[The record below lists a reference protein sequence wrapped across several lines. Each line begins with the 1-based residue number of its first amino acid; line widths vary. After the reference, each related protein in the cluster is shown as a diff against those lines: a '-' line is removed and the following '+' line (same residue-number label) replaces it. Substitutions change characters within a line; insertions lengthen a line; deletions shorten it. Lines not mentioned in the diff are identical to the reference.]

1 MRRSTQVIITG
12 VVIAITIGLVGA
24 AWYLQQHRPQPARQ
38 TDAAKFQAEYPRVA
52 ADNRFVYA
60 RDVAVLDMLEH
71 GTGVVF
77 LGYPQC
83 PWCQRLSEYVDQA
96 ARAEGIATIHYLN
109 IRQAR
114 ASKNETYQKLVA
126 RLAPYLSKDE
136 NGQPRIFVPDV
147 TIVKRGSIVWRYK
160 EEPTGDSA
168 ITPDRYWTAERAQRA
183 VAQLRRAMQTM
194 KQ

>member
-12 VVIAITIGLVGA
+12 VVIVVTISLVGA
-24 AWYLQQHRPQPARQ
+24 AWYLQQHRPQPVRQ
-38 TDAAKFQAEYPRVA
+38 TDAARFQAEYPRVA

-96 ARAEGIATIHYLN
+96 ARAEGIARIHYLN

-136 NGQPRIFVPDV
+136 DGQPRIFVPD
-147 TIVKRGSIVWRYK
+147 GSIVGRYK

>member
-1 MRRSTQVIITG
+1 MRRSTQMIITG
-12 VVIAITIGLVGA
+12 VVIAIIISLVGA
-24 AWYLQQHRPQPARQ
+24 AWYLQQYRPQPARQ
-38 TDAAKFQAEYPRVA
+38 TDAARFQAEYPRVA
-52 ADNRFVYA
+52 ADNRFIYA
-60 RDVAVLDMLEH
+60 RDVAVLDVLEH

-83 PWCQRLSEYVDQA
+83 SWCQRLSEYVDQA
-96 ARAEGIATIHYLN
+96 ARAEGVDMVHYLN

-114 ASKNETYQKLVA
+114 TSKNETYQKLVA

-136 NGQPRIFVPDV
+136 DGQPRIFVPDV
-147 TIVKRGSIVWRYK
+147 TIVKHGSIVWRYK

-194 KQ
+194 KR

>member
-1 MRRSTQVIITG
+1 M
-12 VVIAITIGLVGA
+12 L
-24 AWYLQQHRPQPARQ
+24 
-38 TDAAKFQAEYPRVA
+38 
-52 ADNRFVYA
+52 
-60 RDVAVLDMLEH
+60 DVLEH

-96 ARAEGIATIHYLN
+96 ARAEGIAAIHYLN

-114 ASKNETYQKLVA
+114 VSKNETYQKLVA

-136 NGQPRIFVPDV
+136 NGPPRIFVPDV

-160 EEPTGDSA
+160 EEPTEDNT
-168 ITPDRYWTAERAQRA
+168 TPDRYWTAERAQRA

>member
-1 MRRSTQVIITG
+1 MRRSTQVTITG
-12 VVIAITIGLVGA
+12 VVIVIIISLVGA
-24 AWYLQQHRPQPARQ
+24 VWYLQQYRPQPARQ
-38 TDAAKFQAEYPRVA
+38 TDAARFQAEYPRVA
-52 ADNRFVYA
+52 ADNRFIYA
-60 RDVAVLDMLEH
+60 RDVAVLDVLEH

-96 ARAEGIATIHYLN
+96 ARAEGIATVHYLN
-109 IRQAR
+109 IRRAH
-114 ASKNETYQKLVA
+114 ASKNETYQKLVT

-160 EEPTGDSA
+160 EEPTGDST
-168 ITPDRYWTAERAQRA
+168 ITPDRYWTAERAQRV

-194 KQ
+194 KH

>member
-1 MRRSTQVIITG
+1 MRRSTQVTITG
-12 VVIAITIGLVGA
+12 VVIVIIISLVGA
-24 AWYLQQHRPQPARQ
+24 VWYLQQYRPQPARQ
-38 TDAAKFQAEYPRVA
+38 TDAARFQAEYPRVA
-52 ADNRFVYA
+52 ADNRFIYA
-60 RDVAVLDMLEH
+60 RDVAVLDVLEH

-96 ARAEGIATIHYLN
+96 ARAENIDRVHYLN

-147 TIVKRGSIVWRYK
+147 TIVKHGSIVWRYK

-194 KQ
+194 KR

>member
-1 MRRSTQVIITG
+1 M
-12 VVIAITIGLVGA
+12 VIAITISLVGA
-24 AWYLQQHRPQPARQ
+24 AWYLQQHRSQPARQ
-38 TDAAKFQAEYPRVA
+38 TDAARFQAEYPRVA
-52 ADNRFVYA
+52 VDNRFVYA

-83 PWCQRLSEYVDQA
+83 PWCQRLSEYVDQT
-96 ARAEGIATIHYLN
+96 ARAEGVAAIHYLN

-160 EEPTGDSA
+160 EEPTGDST

-183 VAQLRRAMQTM
+183 VTQLRRAMRTM
-194 KQ
+194 KH

>member
-1 MRRSTQVIITG
+1 MRRSTQMIITG
-12 VVIAITIGLVGA
+12 VVIAIIISLVGA
-24 AWYLQQHRPQPARQ
+24 AWYLQQYRPQPARQ
-38 TDAAKFQAEYPRVA
+38 TDAARFQAEYPRVA
-52 ADNRFVYA
+52 ADNRFIYA
-60 RDVAVLDMLEH
+60 RDVAVLDVLEH

-83 PWCQRLSEYVDQA
+83 SWCQRLSEYVDQA
-96 ARAEGIATIHYLN
+96 ARAEGVDMVHYLN

-114 ASKNETYQKLVA
+114 TSKNETYQKLVA

-160 EEPTGDSA
+160 EEPTGDST

-183 VAQLRRAMQTM
+183 VAQLRRAMRTM
-194 KQ
+194 KH

>member
-1 MRRSTQVIITG
+1 MIITG
-12 VVIAITIGLVGA
+12 VVIAIIISLVGA
-24 AWYLQQHRPQPARQ
+24 AWYLQQYRPQPARQ
-38 TDAAKFQAEYPRVA
+38 TDAARFQAEYPRVA
-52 ADNRFVYA
+52 ADNRFIYA
-60 RDVAVLDMLEH
+60 RDVAVLDVLEH

-83 PWCQRLSEYVDQA
+83 SWCQRLSEYVDQA
-96 ARAEGIATIHYLN
+96 ARAEGVDMVHYLN

-114 ASKNETYQKLVA
+114 TSKNETYQKLVA

-160 EEPTGDSA
+160 EEPTGDST

-183 VAQLRRAMQTM
+183 VAQLRRAMRTM
-194 KQ
+194 KH

>member
-1 MRRSTQVIITG
+1 MRRSTQAIITG
-12 VVIAITIGLVGA
+12 VVIVITISLVGA
-24 AWYLQQHRPQPARQ
+24 AWYLQQHRPQPTRQ
-38 TDAAKFQAEYPRVA
+38 TDAARFQAEYPRVA

-60 RDVAVLDMLEH
+60 RDVAVLDVLEH

-96 ARAEGIATIHYLN
+96 ARAEGVDMVHYLN

-160 EEPTGDSA
+160 EESTGDST

-183 VAQLRRAMQTM
+183 VTQLRHAMRTM
-194 KQ
+194 KH

>member
-1 MRRSTQVIITG
+1 
-12 VVIAITIGLVGA
+12 
-24 AWYLQQHRPQPARQ
+24 
-38 TDAAKFQAEYPRVA
+38 
-52 ADNRFVYA
+52 
-60 RDVAVLDMLEH
+60 MLEH

-96 ARAEGIATIHYLN
+96 ARAEGIARIHYLN

-136 NGQPRIFVPDV
+136 DGQPRIFVPDV

>member
-1 MRRSTQVIITG
+1 MRRSTQVTITG
-12 VVIAITIGLVGA
+12 VVIVIIISLVGA
-24 AWYLQQHRPQPARQ
+24 VWYLQQYRPQPARQ
-38 TDAAKFQAEYPRVA
+38 TDAARFQAEYPRVA
-52 ADNRFVYA
+52 ADNRFIYA
-60 RDVAVLDMLEH
+60 RDVAVLDVLEH

-96 ARAEGIATIHYLN
+96 ARAENIDRVHYLN

-147 TIVKRGSIVWRYK
+147 TIVK
-160 EEPTGDSA
+160 
-168 ITPDRYWTAERAQRA
+168 Q
-183 VAQLRRAMQTM
+183 RRANW
-194 KQ
+194 

>member
-1 MRRSTQVIITG
+1 MVI
-12 VVIAITIGLVGA
+12 VVTISLVGA

-38 TDAAKFQAEYPRVA
+38 TDAARFQAEYPRVA

-96 ARAEGIATIHYLN
+96 ARAEGIAAIHYLN
-109 IRQAR
+109 IRQVR

-147 TIVKRGSIVWRYK
+147 TIVKHGSIVWRYK

-194 KQ
+194 KR

>member
-1 MRRSTQVIITG
+1 MRRSTQVIIAG
-12 VVIAITIGLVGA
+12 VVIAITISLVGA

-38 TDAAKFQAEYPRVA
+38 TDAARFQAEYPRVA

-96 ARAEGIATIHYLN
+96 ARVEGVAAIHYLN

-136 NGQPRIFVPDV
+136 NGQPRIFVPDA

-160 EEPTGDSA
+160 EESTGDST

-183 VAQLRRAMQTM
+183 VTQLRHAMRTM
-194 KQ
+194 KH

>member
-1 MRRSTQVIITG
+1 MRRSTQMIITG
-12 VVIAITIGLVGA
+12 VVIVIIISLVGA

-38 TDAAKFQAEYPRVA
+38 TDAARFQAEYPRVA
-52 ADNRFVYA
+52 ADNRFIYA
-60 RDVAVLDMLEH
+60 RDVAVLDVLEH

-96 ARAEGIATIHYLN
+96 ARAENIDVIHYLN

-114 ASKNETYQKLVA
+114 ASRNETYQKLVA

-147 TIVKRGSIVWRYK
+147 TIVKRGSIVWHYK

-168 ITPDRYWTAERAQRA
+168 ITPDRYWTAERAHRA
-183 VAQLRRAMQTM
+183 VTQLRRAMQTM
-194 KQ
+194 KH

>member
-1 MRRSTQVIITG
+1 MR
-12 VVIAITIGLVGA
+12 
-24 AWYLQQHRPQPARQ
+24 
-38 TDAAKFQAEYPRVA
+38 FQAEYPRVA

-60 RDVAVLDMLEH
+60 RDVALLDMLEH

-83 PWCQRLSEYVDQA
+83 PWCQRLSEHVDQA

-114 ASKNETYQKLVA
+114 ASRNETYQKLVA

-147 TIVKRGSIVWRYK
+147 TIVKHGSIVWRYK

-194 KQ
+194 KR

>member
-1 MRRSTQVIITG
+1 MRRSTQAIITG
-12 VVIAITIGLVGA
+12 VVIVITISLVGA
-24 AWYLQQHRPQPARQ
+24 AWYLQQHRPQPTRQ
-38 TDAAKFQAEYPRVA
+38 TDAARFQAEYPRVA

-60 RDVAVLDMLEH
+60 RDVAVLDVLEH

-96 ARAEGIATIHYLN
+96 ARAEGVDMVHYLN

-136 NGQPRIFVPDV
+136 DGQPRIFVPDV

-160 EEPTGDSA
+160 EESTGDST

-183 VAQLRRAMQTM
+183 VTQLRHAMRTM
-194 KQ
+194 KH

>member
-1 MRRSTQVIITG
+1 MIITG
-12 VVIAITIGLVGA
+12 VVIVVTISLVGA

-38 TDAAKFQAEYPRVA
+38 TDAARFQAEYPRVA

-96 ARAEGIATIHYLN
+96 ARAEGIDVIHYLN

-194 KQ
+194 KH

>member
-1 MRRSTQVIITG
+1 MRRSTQMIITG
-12 VVIAITIGLVGA
+12 VVIAIIISLVGA
-24 AWYLQQHRPQPARQ
+24 AWYLQQYRPQPARQ
-38 TDAAKFQAEYPRVA
+38 TDAARFQAEYPRVA
-52 ADNRFVYA
+52 ADNRFIYA
-60 RDVAVLDMLEH
+60 RDVAVLDVLEH

-77 LGYPQC
+77 LGYSQC

-96 ARAEGIATIHYLN
+96 ARAEGIAAIHYLN
-109 IRQAR
+109 IRQVR

-160 EEPTGDSA
+160 EEPTGDST

-183 VAQLRRAMQTM
+183 VVQLRRAMRTM
-194 KQ
+194 KH